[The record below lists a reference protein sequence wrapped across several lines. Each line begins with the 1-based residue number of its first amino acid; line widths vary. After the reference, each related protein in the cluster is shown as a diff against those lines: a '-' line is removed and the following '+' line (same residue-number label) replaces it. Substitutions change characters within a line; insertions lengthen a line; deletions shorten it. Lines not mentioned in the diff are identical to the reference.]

1 MQDTTLSQLKDIMP
15 DSEIYTNLLLP
26 VIVLL
31 LILMLIVVLYLYR
44 HNKKKPQPTPQEE
57 ALQHLQALDWQ
68 GEIDRERLY
77 QFTLHTRT
85 YLNGREDPEFESIQ
99 QSLQPYKYHP
109 DAPLADRTVIE
120 TIECYIRGLS

>member
-15 DSEIYTNLLLP
+15 DSEIHTGLLLP

-31 LILMLIVVLYLYR
+31 LVPILSLALYLYLR
-44 HNKKKPQPTPQEE
+44 ERNKPQSTPQAV

-68 GEIDRERLY
+68 GEIGREQLY
-77 QFTLHTRT
+77 QFTLHART
-85 YLNGREDPEFESIQ
+85 YLDGKEDPRFESIQ

-109 DAPLADRTVIE
+109 DAPLVDKTVIE
-120 TIECYIRGLS
+120 TIAHYIRGLS